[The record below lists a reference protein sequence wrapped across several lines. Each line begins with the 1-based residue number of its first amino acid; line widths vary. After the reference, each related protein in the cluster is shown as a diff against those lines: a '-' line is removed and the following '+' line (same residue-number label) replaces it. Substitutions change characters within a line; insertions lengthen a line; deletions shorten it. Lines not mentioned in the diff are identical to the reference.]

1 VTVSTSGYGHWL
13 ACLVASPQGRPRSR
27 FLNAPRI
34 PIDPIFLS
42 MPKETLSMNKPKK
55 NECLNHRY
63 WTVRE
68 IADRWQSSERH
79 VYRAIKNGQL
89 TAHKFGHLLRV
100 SDPDLNNYERVNRA
114 D

>member
-1 VTVSTSGYGHWL
+1 MNRTNSNE
-13 ACLVASPQGRPRSR
+13 PPNDR
-27 FLNAPRI
+27 F
-34 PIDPIFLS
+34 
-42 MPKETLSMNKPKK
+42 
-55 NECLNHRY
+55 
-63 WTVRE
+63 WTVPK

-100 SDPDLNNYERVNRA
+100 SDADLNNYERVNRA